1 MSDVER
7 EAASRLERGEPVV
20 VATVIRIEGE
30 PPSEEGARLLLGSGG
45 PLAGTLGCAE
55 FDAAAEA
62 EVPALLGSGR
72 PALRTFRHDLG
83 SIEVHLN
90 PLAARPVLLVL
101 SATPV
106 AAHLLAWAADL
117 GFEPVLLE
125 SRRERLAAGEWAVQ
139 RVISTPGEVAELAG
153 REVCAVATDH
163 DAPDLV
169 PVLEEVARLRPGFLG
184 VMGSRR
190 HTGHHLEALI
200 ARGLAAESVAAIQ
213 TPVGIDIGAKSP
225 AEIALSILAGVVA
238 RRSGR
243 SGGWLDPES
252 GRG

>member
-7 EAASRLERGEPVV
+7 EAVRRLDRGERVV
-20 VATVIRIEGE
+20 VATVIRASGS
-30 PPSEEGARLLLGSGG
+30 PPSHEGARLLLGAGG

-55 FDAAAEA
+55 FDAAAVA
-62 EVPALLGSGR
+62 ETPVLLESGQPAVR
-72 PALRTFRHDLG
+72 VFTHDLG

-106 AAHLLAWAADL
+106 AADLLAWAAQL
-117 GFEPVLLE
+117 GFEPVLVEGRTERLNDFARPERVLE
-125 SRRERLAAGEWAVQ
+125 SAGE
-139 RVISTPGEVAELAG
+139 LAGLTG

-163 DAPDLV
+163 DAPGLV
-169 PVLEEVARLRPGFLG
+169 QLLEAVIGLEPRFVG

-190 HTGHHLEALI
+190 HTGHHLEAL
-200 ARGLAAESVAAIQ
+200 LAGGMDPRAVASIQ
-213 TPVGIDIGAKSP
+213 TPVGIDIGARTP

-238 RRSGR
+238 ARN
-243 SGGWLDPES
+243 GGSARWLDLE
-252 GRG
+252 GRQG